1 MNGLP
6 HQSPPSRFNR
16 ARPGRRA
23 GTALPVLA
31 AILASPLA
39 AWAEPQGWVVKQG
52 DATVSAGGSRTTID
66 QRSSKAIIDWQK
78 FGLEAHESAVFNQPG
93 SNAIALNRVTGGDP
107 SNILGT
113 IRANGQVWLVNRN
126 GVMFGKSATVDVHG
140 LVATTADIPDASFMA
155 DDFNFSLPSTEPT
168 AAVANEGSISF
179 GERGLTALVGSNARN
194 AGTIV
199 GRLGSVVIAGAPTF
213 TIALDPQDGGLIQ
226 FAATSKVTS
235 KLTGEPLV
243 ENSGVIHNDGGL
255 VRLTASAAAGV
266 VDEAINM
273 SGLVEAHGLALQDGR
288 VELVSDT
295 AGRVVVQGT
304 LDVGAGEA
312 GGRDGSVV
320 MRGEGLSLTVGA
332 AIQGSSAVDLAAQ
345 HLTRIDGTIISSDSI
360 ALAGEHITI
369 GGAVAAQGDVRLQG
383 KFIATAGDGEITAN
397 RLDVAS
403 TAPAHHPAG
412 GGVLSVKTDV
422 NEIAIGKTKLNGTH
436 FREATVTNDGDLM
449 VSQIDNS
456 GIDVG
461 RLELNLDGTLT
472 VNRPIQASAA
482 GDAVVVVTGRFVNG
496 VGADALQTPQGRA
509 LVYSTDP
516 NADSRGDLGGSLLFD
531 RNFVDAPP
539 ETIGISGNVF
549 IYSGSETVTPSP
561 PPPLSPAPSPPEPTQ
576 PAELPASQPQLTAF
590 QIVQVTQPT
599 VAPAND
605 STNAVG
611 TETRLIRL
619 PSGGPNSDH
628 SDDEDL
634 LFAND
639 GNRELWGL
647 GGGR

>member
-1 MNGLP
+1 MNGLQ
-6 HQSPPSRFNR
+6 HQSPSSCFDSAWRGKR
-16 ARPGRRA
+16 AS
-23 GTALPVLA
+23 TALALLA
-31 AILASPLA
+31 AFLAWPLG
-39 AWAEPQGWVVKQG
+39 AWAEPQGGVVKQG
-52 DATVSAGGSRTTID
+52 DATISVGGSQTTID

-107 SNILGT
+107 SNILGV

-155 DDFNFSLPSTEPT
+155 DNFNFSQPSTEPT
-168 AAVANEGSISF
+168 AAVVNEGTISF

-320 MRGEGLSLTVGA
+320 MRGEDLSLTVGA

-345 HLTRIDGTIISSDSI
+345 RLTRIDGTIISSDSI

-516 NADSRGDLGGSLLFD
+516 NADSRGDLSGSLLFD
-531 RNFVDAPP
+531 RNFVDTPP
-539 ETIGISGNVF
+539 GTIGISGNVF
-549 IYSGSETVTPSP
+549 IYSGNQAVTPSP
-561 PPPLSPAPSPPEPTQ
+561 PPPPAAPEPQ
-576 PAELPASQPQLTAF
+576 PAELPSLQPQLTAF
-590 QIVQVTQPT
+590 QIAQVTQPT
-599 VAPAND
+599 VVPASDTND
-605 STNAVG
+605 AVG
-611 TETRLIRL
+611 TEARLIRL
-619 PSGGPNSDH
+619 PSGGPNSDE